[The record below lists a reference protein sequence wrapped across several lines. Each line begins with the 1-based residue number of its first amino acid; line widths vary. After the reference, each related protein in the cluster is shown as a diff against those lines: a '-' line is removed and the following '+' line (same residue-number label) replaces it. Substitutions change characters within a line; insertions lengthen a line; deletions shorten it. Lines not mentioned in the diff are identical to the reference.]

1 MDNLTVGVLKY
12 CIFVAEILDFCDFI
26 SPSTEEQ
33 SSRTA
38 AVQDV
43 SDVVKHIWPQCK
55 ASHPLSPCSLC
66 QIAVNHFGD
75 SHSCMAGGSFWIFQD
90 RSLST
95 NK

>member
-1 MDNLTVGVLKY
+1 MYIWFLDDNLTDGVLRY

-43 SDVVKHIWPQCK
+43 SDVAKHIWPKCK
-55 ASHPLSPCSLC
+55 ASHSSPL
-66 QIAVNHFGD
+66 
-75 SHSCMAGGSFWIFQD
+75 
-90 RSLST
+90 
-95 NK
+95 